1 MARFG
6 KVIGAR
12 FAAALRAELLRDPE
26 EYSRIER
33 VAVPRIA
40 RLAVSSSRTV
50 KRAKLRREQRHPFTE
65 RLAED
70 RFPRPHYAYGV
81 YYAASQARAL
91 GISAISVYEFGVGW
105 GAGLLD
111 LEQVAELVERETSV
125 SIHVYGFDTG
135 TGMPEPIDYRDLPNV
150 WQPTF
155 FQMDVDKL
163 KASLRRAKLVL
174 GDVRETVP
182 DFIEAERP
190 APVGFVAIDV
200 DYYSS
205 AAAVL
210 RLFESHEEFLLPR
223 VYCYL
228 DDIVGDDWET
238 MSEYVGELLAV
249 KEFNARH
256 DQRKISQIHGLRFK
270 RPIPA
275 AWNDQM
281 YVLHVFD
288 HSAYCTYVR
297 SKPEWEVFKRPPAW
311 YQIQ

>member
-1 MARFG
+1 
-6 KVIGAR
+6 
-12 FAAALRAELLRDPE
+12 LQ
-26 EYSRIER
+26 
-33 VAVPRIA
+33 
-40 RLAVSSSRTV
+40 
-50 KRAKLRREQRHPFTE
+50 AK
-65 RLAED
+65 
-70 RFPRPHYAYGV
+70 
-81 YYAASQARAL
+81 AL
-91 GISAISVYEFGVGW
+91 GIGAISVYEFGVGW
-105 GAGLLD
+105 GAGLLA
-111 LEQVAELVERETSV
+111 LEQVAELVERDTSV

-135 TGMPEPIDYRDLPNV
+135 TGMPEPVDYRDLPHV

-155 FQMDVDKL
+155 FQMDVEKL
-163 KASLRRAKLVL
+163 EASLTRAKLVL

-182 DFIEAERP
+182 EFVEAKGY

-205 AAAVL
+205 AVAVL
-210 RLFESHEEFLLPR
+210 RLFESHEKFLLPR

-249 KEFNARH
+249 KEFNERH
-256 DQRKISQIHGLRFK
+256 DHRKISQIHGLRFK
-270 RPIPA
+270 RRIPA
-275 AWNDQM
+275 AWNEQM
-281 YVLHVFD
+281 YVLHAFD